1 MTTTADT
8 DLSTL
13 DLSDVDGLTVLA
25 EARFPGA
32 GPSRQ
37 PAPLPGFVSSSF
49 APLIAQAADDCMSQV
64 HGSAPV
70 PAERGDRTAVVVVST
85 RGDLGTATA
94 VAAAIEAGK
103 RMPPILFFQS
113 VANSAAGRVAVTWG
127 LRGPVVCTSPVDDPV
142 ADALAVAD
150 LLLADEAADEVL
162 VVLVEQGAEAAA
174 ALLLARPGR
183 TTDQTRRR
191 TDQRSTQ

>member
-1 MTTTADT
+1 MTTTTDT
-8 DLSTL
+8 ALSVVDLST
-13 DLSDVDGLTVLA
+13 VDGLTVLA

-32 GPSRQ
+32 DPSRQ

-49 APLIAQAADDCMSQV
+49 APLIAQAADDCLRQV
-64 HGSAPV
+64 HGEAPA
-70 PAERGDRTAVVVVST
+70 PADRGDRTAVVVVSV

-127 LRGPVVCTSPVDDPV
+127 LRGPVVCTSPVGDPL

-150 LLLADEAADEVL
+150 LLVVDEAADEVL
-162 VVLVEQGAEAAA
+162 VVLVEQGAEQAT
-174 ALLLARPGR
+174 ALLLGHRAP
-183 TTDQTRRR
+183 TTE
-191 TDQRSTQ
+191 